1 MKNLLEVDSIEKSYG
16 YKIILSN
23 VYLKCE
29 TGDIIGVLGRNGTG
43 KSTLLKIIY
52 GILPA
57 EYKFVRINHQIRAK
71 AYKHKNEIQ
80 YLPQDNFIPKNLKV
94 SKAISLFIVK
104 KNTPDFYDDAFI
116 QK

>member
-57 EYKFVRINHQIRAK
+57 EYKFVRIIIKLERRLISIKMKFNI
-71 AYKHKNEIQ
+71 YHKRIL
-80 YLPQDNFIPKNLKV
+80 YLKILKFQRQSV
-94 SKAISLFIVK
+94 YL
-104 KNTPDFYDDAFI
+104 
-116 QK
+116 